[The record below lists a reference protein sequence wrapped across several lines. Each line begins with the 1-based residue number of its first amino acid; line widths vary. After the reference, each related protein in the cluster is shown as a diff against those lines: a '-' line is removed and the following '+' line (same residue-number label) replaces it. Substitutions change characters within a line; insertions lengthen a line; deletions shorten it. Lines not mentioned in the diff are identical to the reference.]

1 MLRGMWPQELGTK
14 TERTARNQA
23 GKQIDAKSARAKQ
36 KLQHP
41 EKRQC
46 NVKPD
51 TVSKTAAR
59 EVRKKSHFGK
69 VTLAFGRSK
78 KESDPVLRTPPS
90 GNQTR

>member
-1 MLRGMWPQELGTK
+1 MWPQELGTK

-51 TVSKTAAR
+51 SVSKTAVPKATSSLTGVYVGVGQAVGGLLFR
-59 EVRKKSHFGK
+59 Q
-69 VTLAFGRSK
+69 
-78 KESDPVLRTPPS
+78 ESV
-90 GNQTR
+90 